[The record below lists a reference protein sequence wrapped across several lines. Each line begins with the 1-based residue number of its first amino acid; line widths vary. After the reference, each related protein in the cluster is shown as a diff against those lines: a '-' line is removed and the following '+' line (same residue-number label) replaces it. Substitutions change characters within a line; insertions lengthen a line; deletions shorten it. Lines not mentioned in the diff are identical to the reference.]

1 MDKSVTCKEKSNKIR
16 TASKENEQIT
26 SQKENR
32 IMNNK
37 TMTDK
42 TTTSKTIEAIK
53 NSHQPSAKELF
64 ELVNAYGITMLSIQD
79 INHKTITE
87 MDVNYFDSNKTE
99 FEFGQLNTDTKCI
112 INQSD
117 ILSTES
123 NWIEDEDMIHIRCC
137 LPDDKKLNL
146 VIFHASSGQKLTASQ
161 EYYEIGLYELNEFLQ
176 KATGDK
182 AEYRCSMVKIKNNFG
197 LNMRMTYPKKIS
209 VCMEDDDTNREL
221 NIDDGVNYTKIAV
234 MDDGCNQFYQK
245 DNESSAEIVIM
256 PYSEPFMEIR
266 MFFEKLS

>member
-1 MDKSVTCKEKSNKIR
+1 
-16 TASKENEQIT
+16 
-26 SQKENR
+26 
-32 IMNNK
+32 MNNK

-123 NWIEDEDMIHIRCC
+123 NWIEDEDMIHIKCC
-137 LPDDKKLNL
+137 LSDGGYMNL
-146 VIFHASSGQKLTASQ
+146 VIFHASNGQKRTASQ
-161 EYYEIGLYELNEFLQ
+161 DYYEIGLYELNELLQ
-176 KATGDK
+176 KTFGDK
-182 AEYRCSMVKIKNNFG
+182 PEYTCSIVKVKNKFG
-197 LNMRMTYPKKIS
+197 FHMRMVYPKHTF
-209 VCMEDDDTNREL
+209 VDMEDDDTNGQLSIE
-221 NIDDGVNYTKIAV
+221 DDINYLKIAI
-234 MDDGCNQFYQK
+234 MDDACNQFYQK
-245 DNESSAEIVIM
+245 DNDESVEIVIM

-266 MFFEKLS
+266 MVFEKLS